1 MTAGALEGLRVLE
14 MGQLLAGPFCGQLLG
29 DHGADVVK
37 LEDPRTGDPIR
48 QWGREQKDGIPLWW
62 PIVARNKRSVT
73 CDLRTLDGQRIA
85 REFAA
90 KADIV
95 LENFKPGT
103 MERWGLGYDELSA
116 ANPGLIMVRVSG
128 FGQTGPDAHRPGY
141 GSIGEAVGG
150 LREVV
155 GDPDRP
161 PSRCGI
167 SIGDSLAATFACV
180 GTLAALHHRSV
191 TGRGQVVDVA
201 IYESVLA
208 VMESL
213 LPEWELAGHR
223 RPRTGPRLPNVVPSN
238 VYPTADG
245 GGVLIA
251 ANADSPFRRLFT
263 LMGQPELAERCA
275 PHAQRIARADE
286 LDELIATWTAR
297 HTTQEIVSLLDTHDV
312 PVGRIYTAADML
324 ADPHFAARESI
335 VHVTEPQLGSFPMQN
350 VFPRLS
356 DAPGTIR
363 WTGPTLGE
371 HTDELLV
378 KDLGRSPAEIDDLR
392 KRGVV

>member
-1 MTAGALEGLRVLE
+1 MTAGALDGLRVLE

-37 LEDPRTGDPIR
+37 LEDPRAGDPIR
-48 QWGREQKDGIPLWW
+48 QWGREQKDGTPLWW
-62 PIVARNKRSVT
+62 PIVARNKKSVT
-73 CDLRTLDGQRIA
+73 CDLRTADGQRIA

-90 KADIV
+90 QADIV

-103 MERWGLGYDELSA
+103 LERWGLGYDELSA

-150 LREVV
+150 LRDVV

-167 SIGDSLAATFACV
+167 SIGDSLAGTFACV
-180 GTLAALHHRSV
+180 GTLAALHHRTA
-191 TGRGQVVDVA
+191 TGRGQIVDVA

-223 RPRTGPRLPNVVPSN
+223 RPRTGARLPNVVPSN

-263 LMGQPELAERCA
+263 LMGEPELGERYA
-275 PHAQRIARADE
+275 PHEERIARADE
-286 LDELIATWTAR
+286 LDALIAAWSAR
-297 HTTQEIVSLLDTHDV
+297 HTTEEVLSLLDTHDV
-312 PVGRIYTAADML
+312 PAGRIYTAADML

-335 VHVTEPQLGSFPMQN
+335 VHVTEPRLGSFPMQN
-350 VFPRLS
+350 IFPRLS
-356 DAPGTIR
+356 DTPGAIR

-371 HTDELLV
+371 HTDELLS